1 MSFWLLSLSEVTLL
15 DDLSHFEV
23 KLIHFVVAD
32 STVEALLTGETDKEI
47 VTDTNK
53 QTYLTWFVTSITL
66 VSTSC

>member
-32 STVEALLTGETDKEI
+32 SIAEALPTGETDRDI

-53 QTYLTWFVTSITL
+53 HV
-66 VSTSC
+66 